1 MTEYVV
7 ILLVDKVFEELRRLS
22 ASQSQDAVQ
31 SSSVSEG
38 NNAPFYPVRESQRYE
53 YYNEHLI
60 PVINSIVSSLSEYD
74 ASYLIEMDESDK
86 TKMTIQ
92 ITFKEPSNF
101 KDSVIEQMNQR
112 LHDYA
117 LKMLLSTW
125 AMSNLKDRASTFL
138 TEAKEDLDEFI
149 RLSHERKRP
158 EKKDFSYN
166 NVVYYD

>member
-22 ASQSQDAVQ
+22 ASHSQDAVQ
-31 SSSVSEG
+31 SSSVSDG

-53 YYNEHLI
+53 YYNVHLT

-74 ASYLIEMDESDK
+74 PSYTIEMDEFDK
-86 TKMTIQ
+86 TIMNFHITIH
-92 ITFKEPSNF
+92 EPSNF
-101 KDSVIEQMNQR
+101 KASVIDKMNQR

-125 AMSNLKDRASTFL
+125 AMSNLKDMASTFL